1 MFIQI
6 DNQSRVP
13 VYEQIVVQIEK
24 QVLLGL
30 ISAGDQIPSVRSMS
44 MQMHLN
50 PNTVPRAYTELDRKS
65 LIYTISGVGSFIS
78 EDALDVL
85 KNEKRKLIPVLEDRI
100 KELALAGITKKEVL
114 DIVDKIYE
122 KGDFK

>member
-50 PNTVPRAYTELDRKS
+50 PNTVQRAYTELDRKS

-78 EDALDVL
+78 EGALDVL

-114 DIVDKIYE
+114 DIVDKV
-122 KGDFK
+122 